1 MITAKVI
8 QHSYSFGS
16 KVDIVTFELEYPRFI
31 HGELMTHRVFSR
43 NAASSR
49 AIPISKMIEQVKD
62 NPAKPIHWGKNQA
75 GMQASHEVSD
85 KTAAELAWLFAAS
98 DAASNAERLAE
109 LGVHK
114 QVVNRILEPFQIM
127 KTVVTAT
134 DFDNFFELRCH
145 SDAQPEIRTLANE
158 MREALRFSKTFSTL
172 KLGVGEWHV
181 PYVDRFIDDHGTL
194 RYYSNDVEITVEDA
208 IKISASCC
216 AQVSYRLLDDSL
228 EKARNIYSKLV
239 DSKPIHASPFEHQA
253 SAQMSSNYIRNFR
266 GWKQHRTYIEANL

>member
-1 MITAKVI
+1 MITAKII
-8 QHSYSFGS
+8 QHSHSYGS
-16 KVDIVTFELEYPRFI
+16 RVDIVTFELEYPRFI

-49 AIPISKMIEQVKD
+49 AIPISKMIEQVRN
-62 NPAKPIHWGKNQA
+62 NPAMPIHWGKNQA
-75 GMQASHEVSD
+75 GMQATHEVD
-85 KTAAELAWLFAAS
+85 NKEAAELAWLFAAA
-98 DAASNAERLAE
+98 DAARNAEILDNH
-109 LGVHK
+109 GVHK
-114 QVVNRILEPFQIM
+114 QVVNRLLEPFQTM

-134 DFDNFFELRCH
+134 DFENFFELRCH
-145 SDAQPEIRTLANE
+145 SDAQPEIRDLASK
-158 MREALRFSKTFSTL
+158 MREALRLSTPL
-172 KLGVGEWHV
+172 KLGIGGWHV

-228 EKARNIYSKLV
+228 EKARSIYSKLV

-253 SAQMSSNYIRNFR
+253 SAQMDNNYIRNFR